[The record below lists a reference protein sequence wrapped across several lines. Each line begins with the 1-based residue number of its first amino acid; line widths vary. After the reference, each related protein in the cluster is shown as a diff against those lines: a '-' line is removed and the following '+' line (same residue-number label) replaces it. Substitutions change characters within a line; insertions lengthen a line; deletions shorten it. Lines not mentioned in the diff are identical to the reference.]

1 MKKLWIAALIIAVG
15 FGLFLSHQFSRPLN
29 ISEPQ
34 FLIVESGEGLARL
47 TTKLSRAGWLPLP
60 SLLFRAYGRATASKG
75 HIKEGEFKLN
85 PGMTSVDLLALL
97 RSGEVVQRTVTFP
110 EGWTTA
116 QWLTHLSNT
125 PLLRE
130 NIDDQ
135 NGIGDLPLKEGHL
148 YPDTYSYTRAD
159 SADDILQRARRKME
173 DVLAAAWLERSDS
186 AEVTSIDEALVLAS
200 IIEKET
206 GFGPDRPIIASVF
219 NNRLARGMK
228 LQSDPTVI
236 YGLVEYS
243 GDLRRSH
250 LRIDHAYNTYVHRGL
265 PAGPIC
271 NPGLAS
277 IYAALQPP
285 ASPYL
290 YFVAQGDGRS
300 YFSTSLEEHNDAVN
314 RFQKAGRVEQYRS
327 APTTEPN

>member
-1 MKKLWIAALIIAVG
+1 MKKLWIAALIIAGG

-34 FLIVESGEGLARL
+34 FLIVERGEGLARL
-47 TTKLSRAGWLPLP
+47 TTRLSSAGWLPLP
-60 SLLFRAYGRATASKG
+60 SLLFRAYGRTTASKG
-75 HIKEGEFKLN
+75 HIKVGEFMVN

-97 RSGEVVQRTVTFP
+97 RSGEVIQRTVTFP

-125 PLLRE
+125 PFLRVSKH
-130 NIDDQ
+130 DRH
-135 NGIGDLPLKEGHL
+135 GISDLKFTDGHF

-159 SADDILQRARRKME
+159 SAEDILQRARRKM
-173 DVLAAAWLERSDS
+173 DQVLAAAWLERSDS

-206 GFGPDRPIIASVF
+206 GFGPDRSIIASVF
-219 NNRLARGMK
+219 NNRLAQGMK

-250 LRIDHAYNTYVHRGL
+250 LRVDHPYNTYVHSGL

-277 IYAALQPP
+277 IHAALQPP
-285 ASPYL
+285 ASPYF

-300 YFSTSLEEHNDAVN
+300 YFSTSLDEHNDAVT
-314 RFQKAGRVEQYRS
+314 RFQKAGRVEKYRS
-327 APTTEPN
+327 APTPESN